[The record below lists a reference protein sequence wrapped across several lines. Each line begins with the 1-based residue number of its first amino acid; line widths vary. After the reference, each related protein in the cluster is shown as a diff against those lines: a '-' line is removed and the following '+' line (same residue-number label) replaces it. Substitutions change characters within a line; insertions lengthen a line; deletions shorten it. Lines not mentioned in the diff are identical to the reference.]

1 VLWTSGDDGV
11 DYPILEE
18 SHTMTKWLGFALLA
32 CGAVSAAAALAP
44 QNEGLVWFE
53 DYQEALRQA
62 KQSHKPLFVEFRCE
76 P

>member
-1 VLWTSGDDGV
+1 MKRWV
-11 DYPILEE
+11 
-18 SHTMTKWLGFALLA
+18 GFALLA
-32 CGAVSAAAALAP
+32 FSAVSVAAALAP
-44 QNEGLVWFE
+44 QNEGLVWFD